1 MVFSYK
7 DDGETMDY
15 MAQSPGGSMENIAP
29 WPGEDCNPLH
39 LARAWNKHLAR
50 YNLIIDQ
57 DSFNQLLIKIFFSA
71 IRWHET

>member
-1 MVFSYK
+1 
-7 DDGETMDY
+7 MDY
-15 MAQSPGGSMENIAP
+15 RTQSPGGSMENIAP
-29 WPGEDCNPLH
+29 WPGADCNPLH

-57 DSFNQLLIKIFFSA
+57 NSFNQLLIKNFFSA